1 MAKVL
6 DDPAQHKLADFRR
19 SLKVPT
25 PVHNKRN
32 HWVSLATLEAVAEAC
47 LAEGR
52 APLIPAGKV
61 SRFPGA
67 QRAAA
72 FNAG

>member
-1 MAKVL
+1 MGRTLSVQGRQVAIMIATMAKVL

-32 HWVSLATLEAVAEAC
+32 HCVPGHAGG
-47 LAEGR
+47 GR
-52 APLIPAGKV
+52 RGLSG
-61 SRFPGA
+61 
-67 QRAAA
+67 
-72 FNAG
+72 